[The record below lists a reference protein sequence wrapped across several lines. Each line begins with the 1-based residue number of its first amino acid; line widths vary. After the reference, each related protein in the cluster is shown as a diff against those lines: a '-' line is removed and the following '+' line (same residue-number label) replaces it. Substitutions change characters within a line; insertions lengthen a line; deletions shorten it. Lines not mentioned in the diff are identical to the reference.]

1 MQQELDKNPP
11 AHQLQWGLR
20 GGTKAEAVMKEAT
33 AITKPKPY
41 LMLYYID
48 QQKSHIMCRQ
58 NYVVQCPTEEKR
70 RTLTIKT

>member
-1 MQQELDKNPP
+1 MTKTLQHTSFSGVSLEEL
-11 AHQLQWGLR
+11 
-20 GGTKAEAVMKEAT
+20 KAEGVMKEAT

-41 LMLYYID
+41 LMLYCID